1 MVSQPVVS
9 LRYRVGT
16 SPEAWVLPEGPVPES
31 TAHDAALYRVYSLLA
46 AWAARV
52 GNGARIARN
61 LAFRWMPEH
70 PRTGLDPDIAVLLPG
85 PVDFEDLSSVRLWE
99 PGRIP
104 PPFAVEVVSSG
115 HPYKDYARVHEGY
128 AAMGVGELLV
138 FDPMLFG
145 PKALGGPVS
154 LQLWQRDVSGAFER
168 VHFGNEPVY
177 SRVLDAWVSAEGREL
192 QISDD
197 RAASRRWPTLVDEA
211 KLDAAAALARAE
223 RSKAEAERSKAEAE
237 RSKAEAERSKAEA
250 ERSKAEAERSK
261 AEAERSKADAQKL
274 REAHE
279 RELTLREEL
288 ERKVRELEAARRKP

>member
-9 LRYRVGT
+9 LRYRVGG

-61 LAFRWMPEH
+61 LAFRWLPEH

-85 PVDFEDLSSVRLWE
+85 PPDFDDLSSVRLWE
-99 PGRIP
+99 PGRAP
-104 PPFAVEVVSSG
+104 PPLAVEVVSSG

-145 PKALGGPVS
+145 PKALGGPVA
-154 LQLWQRDVSGAFER
+154 LQLWQRDVSGVFER

-177 SRVLDAWVSAEGREL
+177 SRVLDAWVSAEGRDL

-197 RAASRRWPTLVDEA
+197 RGATRRWPTLVD
-211 KLDAAAALARAE
+211 AARSDALAARAEAELSRAEAEHNKAEAERNKAEAERNKADAE
-223 RSKAEAERSKAEAE
+223 RSKAEAERSKAHAL
-237 RSKAEAERSKAEA
+237 
-250 ERSKAEAERSK
+250 
-261 AEAERSKADAQKL
+261 QL
-274 REAHE
+274 TEAHE
-279 RELTLREEL
+279 RERALREEL
-288 ERKVRELEAARRKP
+288 ERKLAELAAARNGR

>member
-1 MVSQPVVS
+1 M
-9 LRYRVGT
+9 
-16 SPEAWVLPEGPVPES
+16 PES

-61 LAFRWMPEH
+61 LAFRWLPEH
-70 PRTGLDPDIAVLLPG
+70 PRTGLDPDIAVLLPA
-85 PVDFEDLSSVRLWE
+85 PVDFDDLSSVRLWE
-99 PGRIP
+99 PGRTP
-104 PPFAVEVVSSG
+104 PPLAIEVVSSG

-145 PKALGGPVS
+145 PRALGGPVS

-197 RAASRRWPTLVDEA
+197 RGATRRWPTLVDEA
-211 KLDAAAALARAE
+211 TLDAVAAR
-223 RSKAEAERSKAEAE
+223 
-237 RSKAEAERSKAEA
+237 
-250 ERSKAEAERSK
+250 AEAERSK
-261 AEAERSKADAQKL
+261 AEAERSKADAQEL
-274 REAHE
+274 REAGE
-279 RELTLREEL
+279 RELALRQEL
-288 ERKVRELEAARRKP
+288 EQKVRELEAARRKS